1 MMINLLYYLTYAS
14 AVGAGLLAG
23 VFFAFSAFVM
33 QSLAKLPVE
42 KGISVM
48 QSINSTILQ
57 SSFMLVFMGTTVLS
71 VVLGIASFI
80 KMGRTSAIYVIVGSL
95 LIIFGVFMVT
105 AIFNVPLNDTLAAA
119 TSGSSEGLRHGGIL
133 GQLGTVESC
142 ADNRIDW
149 GTYFIYMRYSQV
161 VSLSVPS

>member
-42 KGISVM
+42 KGISAM

-119 TSGSSEGLRHGGIL
+119 TSGSSEG
-133 GQLGTVESC
+133 
-142 ADNRIDW
+142 A
-149 GTYFIYMRYSQV
+149 
-161 VSLSVPS
+161 

>member
-42 KGISVM
+42 KGISAM

-71 VVLGIASFI
+71 VVLGVASFI

-119 TSGSSEGLRHGGIL
+119 TSGSSEGAQTWGEYLVRWVPWNHVRTIASIGALI
-133 GQLGTVESC
+133 SFIC
-142 ADNRIDW
+142 AIRRW
-149 GTYFIYMRYSQV
+149 
-161 VSLSVPS
+161 

>member
-1 MMINLLYYLTYAS
+1 MVNLLYYLTYAS

-42 KGISVM
+42 KGITAM

-71 VVLGIASFI
+71 VVLGITSFI
-80 KMGRTSAIYVIVGSL
+80 KLGRTSAIYVIVGSL
-95 LIIFGVFMVT
+95 LIIVGVFLVT
-105 AIFNVPLNDTLAAA
+105 AIFNVPLNDTLAVA
-119 TSGSSEGLRHGGIL
+119 TSGSSEGAQTWREYLDRWMPWNHVRTIASIGALI
-133 GQLGTVESC
+133 S
-142 ADNRIDW
+142 
-149 GTYFIYMRYSQV
+149 FIFAIRRW
-161 VSLSVPS
+161 